1 MKFEFTI
8 ESDNDDNGPEM
19 VADNLDRVASRV
31 MDGDREGTLRDGNG
45 NPVGTWKM
53 TES

>member
-8 ESDNDDNGPEM
+8 ESDHDDNGPEM
-19 VADNLDRVASRV
+19 VADNLDRVAALV
-31 MDGDREGTLRDGNG
+31 MDGTRDGTLRDGNG
-45 NPVGTWKM
+45 NRVGKWEM